1 MEVVGGCISVAEAAR
16 QLKVSESYA
25 YRLVREGRLR
35 VRKLDGLTL
44 VILSSVRNFR
54 RRGRGRPRKAKPR
67 MSTR

>member
-54 RRGRGRPRKAKPR
+54 RRGRGRPRKANSRRPAK
-67 MSTR
+67 